1 MLLVK
6 SNFLRYCDVH
16 EHGKLGISV
25 TTSLFMTL
33 VMVLFGSIN
42 TDISESKLLFICQRK

>member
-42 TDISESKLLFICQRK
+42 HQDHVSFHISR